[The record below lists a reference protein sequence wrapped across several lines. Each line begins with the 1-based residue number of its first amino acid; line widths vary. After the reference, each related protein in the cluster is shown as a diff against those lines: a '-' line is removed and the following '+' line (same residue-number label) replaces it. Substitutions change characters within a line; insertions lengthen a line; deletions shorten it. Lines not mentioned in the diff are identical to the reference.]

1 MMSLKGDDQFYHD
14 GRYCD
19 TVMQVFLW
27 LNRIKAQLFKSFKFS
42 NGSRMSDKNLV
53 IIGFKYLQK
62 KKWWKQAVKSARIKM
77 SYKIYWL
84 FSFHP
89 YNWWKPAIFL
99 KKLAI
104 FIQHLPHFSSIHEA
118 PWMQIFVFLQPMW
131 RQEQSDLSASRTFQ
145 PLGD

>member
-27 LNRIKAQLFKSFKFS
+27 LNRIKAQLFKSFEFS

-62 KKWWKQAVKSARIKM
+62 KKWQKQAVKSARIKT
-77 SYKIYWL
+77 SYKIY
-84 FSFHP
+84 
-89 YNWWKPAIFL
+89 
-99 KKLAI
+99 
-104 FIQHLPHFSSIHEA
+104 
-118 PWMQIFVFLQPMW
+118 
-131 RQEQSDLSASRTFQ
+131 
-145 PLGD
+145 